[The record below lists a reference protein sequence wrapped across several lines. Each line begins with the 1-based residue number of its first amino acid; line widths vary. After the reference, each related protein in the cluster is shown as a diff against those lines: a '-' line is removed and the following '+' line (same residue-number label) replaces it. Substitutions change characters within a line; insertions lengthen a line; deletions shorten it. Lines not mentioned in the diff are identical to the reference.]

1 MLEWYLFKD
10 FKIVDKKFIIDEQ
23 DLKFWDFRGNNVS
36 IFCGMQMEK
45 LVVLNDFSG
54 CSWAFIVIKQTVEF
68 CPLLNLSSPLG
79 QSCQRGQDQE
89 RTQDIFVSMQMVE
102 KRNGLNCFSETH
114 FICQDAVPVFV
125 PILDHPIQT
134 LELEFFEHSVIF
146 ENGDVFTTVL
156 ARFFAE
162 SVK

>member
-1 MLEWYLFKD
+1 
-10 FKIVDKKFIIDEQ
+10 
-23 DLKFWDFRGNNVS
+23 
-36 IFCGMQMEK
+36 
-45 LVVLNDFSG
+45 
-54 CSWAFIVIKQTVEF
+54 
-68 CPLLNLSSPLG
+68 
-79 QSCQRGQDQE
+79 
-89 RTQDIFVSMQMVE
+89 MQMVE

-146 ENGDVFTTVL
+146 ENGYVFSTIL
-156 ARFFAE
+156 ARFLAE